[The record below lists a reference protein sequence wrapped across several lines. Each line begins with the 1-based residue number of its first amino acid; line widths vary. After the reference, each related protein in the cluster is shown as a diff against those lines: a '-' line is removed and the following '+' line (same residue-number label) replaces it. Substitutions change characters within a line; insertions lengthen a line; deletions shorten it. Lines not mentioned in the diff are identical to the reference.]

1 MTEDMRA
8 RSRLAPLSASLVLGA
23 LAAACQVLV
32 GIGSRD
38 EVKLETAPTSDASGG
53 DSTAAAVDAAAEAPV
68 GCKIGQVPCGGE
80 CVDTRADPRHCGAC
94 GHSCLGVACNGGEC
108 TPEVVVPDTVEG
120 AVYVHGDEL
129 LFRRGP
135 DGGGVGRLVARHL
148 TTGDERTVVGDVRDF
163 MVMRPFSGSSWLL
176 VDFAPAR
183 IRLVDVVFGSTTTVY
198 ADPTCPA
205 IRNVVPDGDEL
216 FFPTRGDIRRIR
228 VDGTGLTVLKT
239 ITEGPAGA
247 VPALVVS
254 GSTVYHGV
262 EDVPSLFAFPRGGGA
277 TTTVDRGAGELA
289 YVELT
294 SGGVAWLG
302 AGQLRDVPED
312 GGAPT
317 ALPTFTVFP
326 QPLPQRRDDYLYVGD
341 VDFGGK
347 HNRLVRID
355 RRSGQVLVLES
366 ELADFG
372 LIAVDAKYVYVARFP
387 KAGGGIYRVAR

>member
-1 MTEDMRA
+1 MRTR
-8 RSRLAPLSASLVLGA
+8 RSLAPLLASLALAA

-38 EVKLETAPTSDASGG
+38 E
-53 DSTAAAVDAAAEAPV
+53 AAVEKPPTADGSIREDAGADAADAAESSLA
-68 GCKIGQVPCGGE
+68 CKIGQSVCAGA
-80 CVDTRADPRHCGAC
+80 CVDVRTDDRHCGAC
-94 GHSCLGVACNGGEC
+94 GHSCLGVACNAGEC

-129 LFRRGP
+129 LFRRGV
-135 DGGGVGRLVARHL
+135 DGSSTGRLVARHL
-148 TTGDERTVVGDVRDF
+148 ATGDERTVVGDVRDF
-163 MVMRPFSGSSWLL
+163 MVMSQFSGSSWLL

-183 IRLVDVVFGSTTTVY
+183 IRLVDVVFGSSTTVY
-198 ADPTCPA
+198 SDPTCPA
-205 IRNVVPDGDEL
+205 IRSVVPDGDEL

-254 GSTVYHGV
+254 GGTIYHGV

-277 TTTVDRGAGELA
+277 TTTVDRGTGELA
-289 YVELT
+289 YVEVAAG
-294 SGGVAWLG
+294 SVAWLSG
-302 AGQLRDVPED
+302 GQLRDVPYD
-312 GGAPT
+312 GGAPS

-326 QPLPQRRDDYLYVGD
+326 QPSPQRRDDYLYVGD
-341 VDFGGK
+341 VEFGKK

-355 RRSGQVLVLES
+355 RRSGEVLVLES